1 MTFSPWQWISRH
13 RPRISENISRRLWK
27 IALCPIHYTLLSVLY
42 VILEGYQLKRKSRL
56 AYWRWKTR
64 LPTKRK
70 RALTAPLV
78 APSVIGL
85 LPFYRQKSV
94 VQGNSALCT
103 KIPFEVRERIFEY
116 AILGEGNVVHV
127 SRDGRKFVMWRC
139 KKQVGDKPCSWRRPC
154 SIFLSCNSSTL
165 VRRKDGVHNTGIRGW
180 DDLEHGNDWGV
191 LALLCSCRQM

>member
-1 MTFSPWQWISRH
+1 MMFSPWQWISRH
-13 RPRISENISRRLWK
+13 RPRISENISRRLWN
-27 IALCPIHYTLLSVLY
+27 IALFPIRFALLSVFWA
-42 VILEGYQLKRKSRL
+42 ILGGSRLKRHL

-78 APSVIGL
+78 APSVTRL
-85 LPFYRQKSV
+85 LPFHRQKSV
-94 VQGNSALCT
+94 VQADSALCT
-103 KIPFEVRERIFEY
+103 EIPFEVRERILEY

-127 SRDGRKFVMWRC
+127 FNGGGKFVMWRC
-139 KKQVGDKPCSWRRPC
+139 KRQVGDKPCSWKRPC
-154 SIFLSCNSSTL
+154 SVFLSCNL
-165 VRRKDGVHNTGIRGW
+165 PRPVRYKNGVRNTGIRGW